1 MKMIIFMPVVV
12 GTPLR
17 TDERSTPY
25 LEEYVSK
32 SLNAGA
38 TSSWRV
44 SA

>member
-1 MKMIIFMPVVV
+1 MKMIIRGPVPVGSPFLIVARSMPYA
-12 GTPLR
+12 
-17 TDERSTPY
+17 D
-25 LEEYVSK
+25 EYVSK